1 MFPIGLRDST
11 RQLATVLAVGSGLAL
26 ATGLFVQHGLGY
38 APCSLCVLQRLAFIV
53 VLIVTLPLAMFRL
66 PRTATMVLV
75 GLALVATLLGLGV
88 ASYQVW
94 MQAYPAEVGR
104 CGRGLE
110 AYFDDSPFETLANWV
125 LAAEGDC
132 GKPVTFLGLVTL
144 PHLGLLAFAVMAGV
158 ALRMSWLSL
167 RRGSRRSCLQQTVVA
182 GLRRGKTKEV
192 RNEPTVPGSSGR
204 GVRG

>member
-1 MFPIGLRDST
+1 MSGDGAHAGPTTGVKVSAITLRNDP
-11 RQLATVLAVGSGLAL
+11 RQLATVLAVGSSLAL
-26 ATGLFVQHGLGY
+26 ATGLFVQHGWGY

-53 VLIVTLPLAMFRL
+53 VLILTLPLATFRL
-66 PRTATMVLV
+66 PRTATTVLV
-75 GLALVATLLGLGV
+75 GLAFVATLLGLGV

-104 CGRGLE
+104 CRRGLE

-132 GKPVTFLGLVTL
+132 GKPVTFLGWVTL
-144 PHLGLLAFAVMAGV
+144 PQLGLLAFALMAGV

-167 RRGSRRSCLQQTVVA
+167 RRGSRR
-182 GLRRGKTKEV
+182 
-192 RNEPTVPGSSGR
+192 
-204 GVRG
+204 